1 MSNAAVVKIPV
12 QTEEIRAMFEGA
24 QEGDE
29 DAARELFQLLDGTPT
44 ETLCSVLGMG
54 DTARH
59 VQIAFINRAAG
70 RNLLVKEMTQRKLEA
85 MRRELAGTDCT
96 PLERLLVERI
106 ALCWLQLHY
115 YETILAQSLGDLSI
129 AQSESQQKR
138 IDKAHKRYLASIKTL
153 AQVRRLQ
160 LPSVQVNIG
169 EKQVNVANLNT

>member
-29 DAARELFQLLDGTPT
+29 DAAHALFQRLEGVPT
-44 ETLCSVLGMG
+44 ETIISLLGMG
-54 DTARH
+54 DAARH
-59 VQIAFINRAAG
+59 AQSAFVSRLSG
-70 RNLLVKEMTQRKLEA
+70 RNLLVKEMTQRKLQA
-85 MRRELAGTDCT
+85 LRDELAGAAST
-96 PLERLLVERI
+96 PLETLLIERI

-115 YETILAQSLGDLSI
+115 YETILAQTLGELSI

-138 IDKAHKRYLASIKTL
+138 IDKAHARYLASIKTL
-153 AQVRRLQ
+153 AQVRKLQ

-169 EKQVNVANLNT
+169 EKQVNVANLNA